1 MNRWEHVVNGFDT
14 FGVGAERKFPKF
26 EVFLSKMIKNRM
38 ETGKPLRIIKCL
50 AFRIVE
56 LGDQT

>member
-26 EVFLSKMIKNRM
+26 EVFLSKMILSR
-38 ETGKPLRIIKCL
+38 PLPL
-50 AFRIVE
+50 
-56 LGDQT
+56 